1 MSGTHK
7 GWLIYDEVGIKRN
20 KWFAEHLLEC
30 APEYGLELEL
40 KILPTEGGE
49 VWELPREKQDSIR
62 DALLM
67 EVHGKKTTVSE
78 IFVIMRVIAPRIS
91 LALEQL
97 GIRVFNNGITTRVA
111 NDKWQ
116 TYQKALEWGLPV
128 LDTCLVK
135 ERTMA
140 DGSAEQDV
148 PGLPRVVSRMQYP
161 QVLKAVSG
169 HGGSQ
174 VFWADNEQQ
183 RTQIIRELTE
193 QGVTPEEIICQQTC
207 SEPGKDMRVYVLG
220 GAIYCAVLRSAKG
233 DFRSN
238 FSLGGQIAL
247 AELTREQQRVIDRL
261 YEELQFDFVGIDFI
275 AHEGGWILNE
285 IEDVVGTRMIYQ
297 LTDKDP
303 VRDYL
308 AYISDTESKR

>member
-7 GWLIYDEVGIKRN
+7 GWLIYDEAGIKRN

-49 VWELPREKQDSIR
+49 FWELPREKQDSIR
-62 DALLM
+62 EVLLM
-67 EVHGKKTTVSE
+67 EAHEKDTFVSE
-78 IFVIMRVIAPRIS
+78 IFVIMRVIAPHIS
-91 LALEQL
+91 RALEQL
-97 GIRVFNNGITTRVA
+97 RIRVFNNGITARVA
-111 NDKWQ
+111 NDKWL

-140 DGSAEQDV
+140 DGSVERDV
-148 PGLPRVVSRMQYP
+148 PGVPRVVSRMQYP

-183 RTQIIRELTE
+183 RMQIIRELTE
-193 QGVTPEEIICQQTC
+193 QGITPEEIICQQSC

-247 AELTREQQRVIDRL
+247 AELTREQRKVVDRL

-308 AYISDTESKR
+308 AYISDTETER